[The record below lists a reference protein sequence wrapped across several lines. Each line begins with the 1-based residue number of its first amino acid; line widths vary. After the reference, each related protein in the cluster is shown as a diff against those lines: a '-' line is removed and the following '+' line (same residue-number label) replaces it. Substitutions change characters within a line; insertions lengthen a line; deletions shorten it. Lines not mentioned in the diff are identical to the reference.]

1 MAFKLKKTIDEIL
14 QMDFESYAKYLKK
27 EISRA
32 AKLGELDVVVCG
44 SHTFKSKGKDKGKTS
59 SLILFGAFTG
69 ELAKFFKDNK
79 TTIGFARG
87 KCFFESTKN
96 GVILHIALNQGKGKP
111 DKIKK
116 SGKNLWAKLGMDA
129 QLYEGALPLLSQDL
143 DAVNIGEQSLLQEA
157 DLSNNDQAIELVLEQ
172 YQKAKKAL
180 QEQVLPLINN
190 KETSDDTYTNQH
202 FKIAKTTLTAAASFL
217 NKFKELESEQLKSEE
232 LESEQQEGYQKKF
245 NNIQKNYPAIKRIT
259 AKIKKALMASN
270 AVDITL
276 DNTKDVATETENIQ
290 NALTQLKIEFERLE
304 QLKTEAEEAIK
315 FLTQPIQ

>member
-1 MAFKLKKTIDEIL
+1 
-14 QMDFESYAKYLKK
+14 
-27 EISRA
+27 
-32 AKLGELDVVVCG
+32 LDVVVCG
-44 SHTFKSKGKDKGKTS
+44 SHTFKSKGKDKDKGKTS

-69 ELAKFFKDNK
+69 ELATFFKDNK

-129 QLYEGALPLLSQDL
+129 QLYEGTLPLLSQDL
-143 DAVNIGEQSLLQEA
+143 DAVNIGEQNLLKEA
-157 DLSNNDQAIELVLEQ
+157 DLSNNDQAIEFVLQQ

-180 QEQVLPLINN
+180 QEQVLPLISN
-190 KETSDDTYTNQH
+190 KETSDATYTNQH
-202 FKIAKTTLTAAASFL
+202 FKIAKTTLAAAASFI
-217 NKFKELESEQLKSEE
+217 NKFKELEVEEQEN
-232 LESEQQEGYQKKF
+232 YQKKF
-245 NNIQKNYPAIKRIT
+245 NSIQKNYPAIKRIT

-270 AVDITL
+270 TVDITL
-276 DNTKDVATETENIQ
+276 DNTKDATTETKNIQ
-290 NALTQLKIEFERLE
+290 SALTQLNQEFERLE

>member
-27 EISRA
+27 EISKA
-32 AKLGELDVVVCG
+32 AKFGELDVVVSG
-44 SHTFKSKGKDKGKTS
+44 SHTFKSKGKDKDKGKVS

-79 TTIGFARG
+79 AAIGFARG

-116 SGKNLWAKLGMDA
+116 SGKKLWAKLGMDA
-129 QLYEGALPLLSQDL
+129 QLYEGTLPLLSQDL
-143 DAVNIGEQSLLQEA
+143 DTVNIGEQNLLQEA
-157 DLSNNDQAIELVLEQ
+157 DLSNNDQAIELVLQQ

-190 KETSDDTYTNQH
+190 KETSNDTYTNQH
-202 FKIAKTTLTAAASFL
+202 FKIAKTTLATAASFL
-217 NKFKELESEQLKSEE
+217 NKFKELKAEQLEPEE
-232 LESEQQEGYQKKF
+232 QEVYQKKF
-245 NNIQKNYPAIKRIT
+245 NSIQKNYPAIKRIT
-259 AKIKKALMASN
+259 AKIKKAIMASN
-270 AVDITL
+270 TTDIVL
-276 DNTKDVATETENIQ
+276 DNTKNIQ
-290 NALTQLKIEFERLE
+290 DALTKLKQEFERLE
-304 QLKTEAEEAIK
+304 PLKIEAEEAIK
-315 FLTQPIQ
+315 FLNQQS